1 MKHVSDRSVLE
12 KIFLVMFS
20 LLVSVIGYVLAVL
33 PYFPLSTGI
42 SVTINQLGNKD
53 E

>member
-1 MKHVSDRSVLE
+1 MFQIGLIWK

-20 LLVSVIGYVLAVL
+20 LLVSVIGYVLAVLVL